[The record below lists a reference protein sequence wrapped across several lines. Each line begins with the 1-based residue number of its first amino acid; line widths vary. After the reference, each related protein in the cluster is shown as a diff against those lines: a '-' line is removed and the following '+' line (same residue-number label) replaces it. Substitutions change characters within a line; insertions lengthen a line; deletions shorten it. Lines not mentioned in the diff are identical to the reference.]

1 MGQIIDLESEY
12 YYYEDDLDSLDA
24 FSRGKRRK
32 KKKAAAAKAKEE
44 AAKAA
49 AEAAA
54 AAGETGRGVGE
65 VKYGAP
71 ATTAKP
77 TTEETNPSCPT
88 NKVNIISVLWNESLM
103 SHHF

>member
-1 MGQIIDLESEY
+1 MKVILLGILGVTLGQIIDLESEY
-12 YYYEDDLDSLDA
+12 YYYEDDLDSLTA
-24 FSRGKRRK
+24 FARGKRRK
-32 KKKAAAAKAKEE
+32 KKKAAAK
-44 AAKAA
+44 KAA

-77 TTEETNPSCPT
+77 TTQVPTCPT
-88 NKVNIISVLWNESLM
+88 NQVNIGSV
-103 SHHF
+103 